1 MAHQAYM
8 CFLFLYHE
16 ATRSISTPPGC
27 NASRRVMNR
36 IKFAGTHLYT
46 WVEELVPVQLN
57 FPLFWKS
64 QHTLLWTMWLDN
76 AKGLLHSWPCIQCIS
91 YSGHFKHTE
100 LPQHQATNIINQSFW
115 VCTKMLHDIYIYCI
129 QNVDKSLKF
138 YSGPKDWLNLGVD
151 ISIL

>member
-1 MAHQAYM
+1 MAHQACM

-27 NASRRVMNR
+27 NASPRVMNR
-36 IKFAGTHLYT
+36 IKFASTHLYT
-46 WVEELVPVQLN
+46 WVEELVPVQPT
-57 FPLFWKS
+57 FPLFWNS

-76 AKGLLHSWPCIQCIS
+76 AKGLLHSWPCIVYLLQW
-91 YSGHFKHTE
+91 HFKHYPE
-100 LPQHQATNIINQSFW
+100 LPQHQTTNIINQFW
-115 VCTKMLHDIYIYCI
+115 VRTKCFMASF